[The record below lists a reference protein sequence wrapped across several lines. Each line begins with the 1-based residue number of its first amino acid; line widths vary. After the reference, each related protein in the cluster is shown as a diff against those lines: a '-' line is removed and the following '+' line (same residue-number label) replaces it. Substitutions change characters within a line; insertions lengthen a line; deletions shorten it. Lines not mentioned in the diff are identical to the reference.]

1 MIVLGIESSC
11 DETAVAIIK
20 DRTILSHKI
29 FSQIDTHAAYG
40 GVVPEVAAR
49 AHAEKVDPL
58 IAACLDEAKMKL
70 KNIDV
75 IAAGQGPG
83 LIGGVAVGLT
93 YAKALAFSLN
103 KPFVA
108 VNHLEAHTLIPRMMD
123 NIPFPHLVLL
133 ASGGHTQFI
142 LINGI
147 GDYKVIGTT
156 LDDALGEAFDKVA
169 KLLDL
174 PYPGGPEV
182 DKLATQGQV
191 TVDLPR
197 PLKGT
202 PEPNFSFSGLKS
214 AVRRI
219 VKEKTQ
225 PYTPADMCASFQKAV
240 CDTVADRVRTALKL
254 TPHIHGLSFA
264 GGVARNTA
272 LRNTLATICTDE
284 GVPFFVPDPVLCVD
298 NGVMIAWA
306 GHERF
311 RLGKVNSLDVAPY
324 PRKNLEDVK

>member
-1 MIVLGIESSC
+1 ESSC

-20 DRTILSHKI
+20 GRTILSHKI
-29 FSQIDTHAAYG
+29 FSQIDTHALYG
-40 GVVPEVAAR
+40 GVVPEIAAR

-58 IAACLDEAKMKL
+58 VAECLKEAKLKL
-70 KNIDV
+70 KHIDV
-75 IAAGQGPG
+75 ISAGQGPG

-93 YAKALAFSLN
+93 YAKALAFALD

-108 VNHLEAHTLIPRMMD
+108 VNHLEAHALIPRIMD
-123 NIPFPHLVLL
+123 EIPFPHLVFL
-133 ASGGHTQFI
+133 ASGGHTQFV

-147 GDYKVIGTT
+147 GDYKIIGTS
-156 LDDALGEAFDKVA
+156 LDDALGEAFDKTA

-174 PYPGGPEV
+174 PYPGGPYV
-182 DKLATQGQV
+182 DNLAKKGRATI
-191 TVDLPR
+191 DLPR

-225 PYTPADMCASFQKAV
+225 PYTKEDLCASFQEAV
-240 CDTVADRVRTALKL
+240 CDTVADRTKVVLKL
-254 TPHIHGLSFA
+254 VPQIHGLSFA

-272 LRNTLATICTDE
+272 LRATLKNICAE
-284 GVPFFVPDPVLCVD
+284 NNVPFFVPDPALCVD

-306 GHERF
+306 GYERF
-311 RLGKVNSLDVAPY
+311 RLGKTSSLDVAPY